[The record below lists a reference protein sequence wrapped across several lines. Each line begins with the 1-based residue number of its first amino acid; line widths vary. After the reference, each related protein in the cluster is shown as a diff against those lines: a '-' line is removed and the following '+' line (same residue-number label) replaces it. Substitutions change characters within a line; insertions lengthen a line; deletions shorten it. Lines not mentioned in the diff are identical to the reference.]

1 MRKTVWVAGLVA
13 SLIVVSAWA
22 STAGATAPTNGGE
35 ILLAEGAAAAGAAR
49 EKHSAAY
56 RRELAAFEK
65 AIGKKY
71 ALKERAF
78 ATHHVKPIITQF
90 YTADA
95 ISVGAGE
102 GIYIGREQL
111 TRLYRSVINRGAV
124 KIDSVYPY
132 VNGNAG
138 WDWADFHV
146 TPSDPK
152 EKPFTFAILF
162 LWSKIH
168 GQWMCKGDF
177 FVTGSLREGKLA
189 Q

>member
-1 MRKTVWVAGLVA
+1 MRKTVWVDGLVA

-35 ILLAEGAAAAGAAR
+35 ILLAEAAAVTGAAR

-71 ALKERAF
+71 ALKKRAF

-95 ISVGAGE
+95 MDNS
-102 GIYIGREQL
+102 R
-111 TRLYRSVINRGAV
+111 
-124 KIDSVYPY
+124 
-132 VNGNAG
+132 
-138 WDWADFHV
+138 
-146 TPSDPK
+146 
-152 EKPFTFAILF
+152 
-162 LWSKIH
+162 
-168 GQWMCKGDF
+168 QW
-177 FVTGSLREGKLA
+177 L
-189 Q
+189 